1 MFAKIAGFE
10 LRYQLRNPVFW
21 VTFAIFFLLTF
32 AATTVDQIQIGS
44 GGNTHKNAPY
54 AIVQIHLIWTLFFM
68 FVTTAFVANVIV
80 RDDETGFGP
89 IVRTTR
95 ITRGNYLFGRFT
107 GAYLAA
113 LLAFLSVPL
122 GIFVGS
128 WMPWVDPETLGPNRL
143 ADYLFAFFLI
153 AAPNILLTS
162 ALFFALATVTR
173 SMMATY
179 VGVVAFVILYTIT
192 TVVLGKLPQYEVP
205 LAYGEPLGFGAFDLA
220 TKYWTANERNTITPP
235 ITGVFL
241 WNKAIWMAVAAA
253 SLATAFAL
261 FRFGVKGRKP
271 SKKQLLAELADAETP
286 QLATGPLPDPV
297 FGGTS
302 ARAQLAAR
310 TRLEFVQ
317 VLRSPAFIVLMALGL
332 FNAMGALLSPGDLF
346 GTEVIP
352 VTRVVVDT
360 LEGAF
365 GFIPLIIAIYYS
377 GELVWRERD
386 RKTHEIID
394 ATALP
399 DWAFVVPKTL
409 AVILVMFA
417 ALAISAIGGILVQ
430 LIKGWTAIEIGHYL
444 LWYILPNAIDWSL
457 LAILA
462 VFVQAVSPHK
472 FIGWGIMVLYLIATI
487 TLTNV
492 GFADNLYLY
501 GRGPRV
507 PLSDMNGMG
516 KFWIG
521 ATWFRIYYGAIALL
535 MLVAAHVLWRRGTE
549 TRLKP
554 RLARA
559 PRRLRGPAGLV
570 GLAALVVF
578 VGSGVYIYVNTHVWN
593 EYRTKVDD
601 EQWSA
606 DYEKALYPFNTVP
619 QPDITDVKLAIDL
632 RPHEPAITV
641 TGSYRLVNRTGA
653 PLHELHVRLTDRDL
667 RFVRLDVPGATL
679 RKEWPRFGYR
689 IYRYATP
696 LAPGAVTTI
705 GFETRRAQK
714 GFRNS
719 GNEQRIVD
727 NGTFVNNSEFAPAI
741 GMTRTGLLTDRTKR
755 RKYGLPSELR
765 PPKLEDLAATRYNY
779 IDRANWVNADITVT
793 TDADQTP
800 IAPGNRVSDVTA
812 NGRRTAHFVTEAP
825 ILHFFS
831 VQSAHY
837 EEKHLRHGKV
847 DLVVYYDAKHPM
859 NVDRMLKAMAAGLD
873 YYEPNF
879 APYQFRQ
886 ARIIEFPGYEQFA
899 QAFAGTMPYS
909 EGIGFIADLSDPEKI
924 DYPTY
929 VTAHELGHQWWA
941 HQEISADMQGGTML
955 VETLAQYSALMV
967 MEKLYGPDRIR
978 RFLKYELDR
987 YLRAR
992 GGEAIEELPLYKV
1005 EDQGYIH
1012 YRKGSLVMYL
1022 LKDELGE
1029 AKVNAALRRFLTRY
1043 RFKGAPYPRSLDLIA
1058 EFRKEAATPAQQ
1070 ALITDLFERITLYDL
1085 KARDPKVT
1093 RRPDGK
1099 YDVTM
1104 VVDAKKLYA
1113 DGKGVERDTPLDEVM
1128 DVGLFSAMPGRGAF
1142 AAKDVIL
1149 FEKRP
1154 IRSGTQ
1160 TLRFVTAKAPGF
1172 VGIDPY
1178 NKRIDRNS
1186 DDNVIATGF

>member
-1 MFAKIAGFE
+1 
-10 LRYQLRNPVFW
+10 
-21 VTFAIFFLLTF
+21 
-32 AATTVDQIQIGS
+32 
-44 GGNTHKNAPY
+44 
-54 AIVQIHLIWTLFFM
+54 
-68 FVTTAFVANVIV
+68 
-80 RDDETGFGP
+80 
-89 IVRTTR
+89 
-95 ITRGNYLFGRFT
+95 
-107 GAYLAA
+107 
-113 LLAFLSVPL
+113 
-122 GIFVGS
+122 
-128 WMPWVDPETLGPNRL
+128 
-143 ADYLFAFFLI
+143 
-153 AAPNILLTS
+153 
-162 ALFFALATVTR
+162 
-173 SMMATY
+173 
-179 VGVVAFVILYTIT
+179 
-192 TVVLGKLPQYEVP
+192 
-205 LAYGEPLGFGAFDLA
+205 
-220 TKYWTANERNTITPP
+220 
-235 ITGVFL
+235 
-241 WNKAIWMAVAAA
+241 
-253 SLATAFAL
+253 
-261 FRFGVKGRKP
+261 
-271 SKKQLLAELADAETP
+271 
-286 QLATGPLPDPV
+286 
-297 FGGTS
+297 
-302 ARAQLAAR
+302 
-310 TRLEFVQ
+310 
-317 VLRSPAFIVLMALGL
+317 
-332 FNAMGALLSPGDLF
+332 
-346 GTEVIP
+346 
-352 VTRVVVDT
+352 
-360 LEGAF
+360 
-365 GFIPLIIAIYYS
+365 
-377 GELVWRERD
+377 
-386 RKTHEIID
+386 
-394 ATALP
+394 
-399 DWAFVVPKTL
+399 
-409 AVILVMFA
+409 
-417 ALAISAIGGILVQ
+417 
-430 LIKGWTAIEIGHYL
+430 
-444 LWYILPNAIDWSL
+444 
-457 LAILA
+457 
-462 VFVQAVSPHK
+462 
-472 FIGWGIMVLYLIATI
+472 
-487 TLTNV
+487 
-492 GFADNLYLY
+492 
-501 GRGPRV
+501 
-507 PLSDMNGMG
+507 
-516 KFWIG
+516 
-521 ATWFRIYYGAIALL
+521 
-535 MLVAAHVLWRRGTE
+535 
-549 TRLKP
+549 
-554 RLARA
+554 
-559 PRRLRGPAGLV
+559 
-570 GLAALVVF
+570 
-578 VGSGVYIYVNTHVWN
+578 
-593 EYRTKVDD
+593 
-601 EQWSA
+601 
-606 DYEKALYPFNTVP
+606 
-619 QPDITDVKLAIDL
+619 
-632 RPHEPAITV
+632 
-641 TGSYRLVNRTGA
+641 
-653 PLHELHVRLTDRDL
+653 
-667 RFVRLDVPGATL
+667 VRLDVPGATL

-1128 DVGLFSAMPGRGAF
+1128 DIGLFSAMPGRGAF